1 MEKSMPSMVDVL
13 NALSDEKALDIFKI
27 IALSNCDSNILIT
40 KTKLTLKQ
48 YYSKALSNCD
58 SNILITKTKLTLKQY
73 YSKMDSLIKAGLVR
87 KKDGKYCLT
96 SLGKVFYNLQITA
109 ENALSNY
116 WKLKAIDS
124 FDNLSKEEYHRFI
137 DGLIDNYNVKKIL
150 TKVTSPSC
158 YSTMNHELIQKTPFT
173 NYHQQ
178 QQAKPSSFKIMLVDD
193 EQDTLLTYKTFL
205 LAAAEGY
212 NVDAFTD
219 SYEALKHFIN
229 LNHSYYDLVIT
240 DIRMPGLNG
249 LQLYQK
255 IKAIDN
261 TINVLFVSA
270 LDALQEV
277 ASIFQNI
284 DFRNVI
290 RKPANQE
297 DFLDKVKTA
306 LAA

>member
-1 MEKSMPSMVDVL
+1 MVDVL

>member
-1 MEKSMPSMVDVL
+1 
-13 NALSDEKALDIFKI
+13 
-27 IALSNCDSNILIT
+27 
-40 KTKLTLKQ
+40 
-48 YYSKALSNCD
+48 
-58 SNILITKTKLTLKQY
+58 
-73 YSKMDSLIKAGLVR
+73 MDSLIKAGLVR

-96 SLGKVFYNLQITA
+96 SFGKVFYDLQITA
-109 ENALSNY
+109 ENALSSY

-137 DGLIDNYNVKKIL
+137 DSLIDNYDVKRIL
-150 TKVTSPSC
+150 TKAYSRSC
-158 YSTMNHELIQKTPFT
+158 HSTMKHVLIQKTQFT
-173 NYHQQ
+173 DNHQQ

-193 EQDTLLTYKTFL
+193 EQDALSTYKAFL
-205 LAAAEGY
+205 LAAAEEY

-240 DIRMPGLNG
+240 DIRMPSLNG

-261 TINVLFVSA
+261 TIKIVFVSA
-270 LDALQEV
+270 LDSLQEM
-277 ASIFQNI
+277 ASIFPNLDFKNI
-284 DFRNVI
+284 I

-297 DFLDKVKTA
+297 VFLDKVKVA
-306 LAA
+306 LGA

>member
-1 MEKSMPSMVDVL
+1 MVDIL
-13 NALSDEKALDIFKI
+13 DALSDDKSLDIFKI

-40 KTKLTLKQ
+40 KTKLTLR
-48 YYSKALSNCD
+48 
-58 SNILITKTKLTLKQY
+58 QY
-73 YSKMDSLIKAGLVR
+73 YSKMDRLIRAGLVR
-87 KKDGKYCLT
+87 KKDGNYRLT
-96 SLGKVFYNLQITA
+96 SFGKVFYNLQMTA
-109 ENALSNY
+109 DNALSSY

-124 FDNLSKEEYHRFI
+124 FDNLSKEEYRRFI
-137 DGLIDNYNVKKIL
+137 DSLIDNYNIRRILVK
-150 TKVTSPSC
+150 VYSASC
-158 YSTMNHELIQKTPFT
+158 YSTMNRVLVQKTPFT

-178 QQAKPSSFKIMLVDD
+178 QQVKPSSFKIMLVDD

-205 LAAAEGY
+205 MASAEGY

-261 TINVLFVSA
+261 TIKVVLVSA
-270 LDALQEV
+270 LDALQEI
-277 ASIFQNI
+277 ASIFPEL
-284 DFRNVI
+284 DFRNII
-290 RKPANQE
+290 RKPSNQE
-297 DFLDKVKTA
+297 DFLDKVKAA
-306 LAA
+306 LDA

>member
-1 MEKSMPSMVDVL
+1 MEKNMPSMVNVL

-27 IALSNCDSNILIT
+27 IALSNR
-40 KTKLTLKQ
+40 
-48 YYSKALSNCD
+48 D

-73 YSKMDSLIKAGLVR
+73 YSKMNSLIKAGLVR

-96 SLGKVFYNLQITA
+96 SFGKVFYNLQITA

-124 FDNLSKEEYHRFI
+124 FDNLSKEEYHRSI
-137 DGLIDNYNVKKIL
+137 DSLIDNYNVKKIL

-261 TINVLFVSA
+261 TINVVFVSA
-270 LDALQEV
+270 LDALQEMV
-277 ASIFQNI
+277 SIFQNI
-284 DFRNVI
+284 DFRNII